1 MLRRSRRR
9 VDNALKQIRR
19 PQAAVGVV
27 NSPLGDLL
35 VALSKRGIVLIHYL
49 PGDDDL
55 ENTIA
60 KLRLTLDPI
69 EDRRSVKEVGTEIRR
84 YLDGDADALRRNTDL
99 SLVVSPF
106 QKKVLQKLREV
117 PRGAVVSYQ
126 ALGAAAGAP
135 KGARAV
141 GNALHNNPVPIYVP
155 CHRVI
160 TSSGGIGGYGG
171 GAARKLQLLRSEG
184 FAARQ
189 SGRKTSRQHRLGPQ
203 RHKNFLSTK
212 LPHHRACGPHAD
224 PLFRRS
230 WRSETSRSA
239 PVQNLPAG
247 VRNRFGYRKSQSD
260 RLEKPVIVKKKK
272 GETNMTLFYKEMES
286 PVENSN

>member
-1 MLRRSRRR
+1 MNMNIEKLIGTVDSEFGDQRVEALLRRSQRR

-35 VALSKRGIVLIHYL
+35 VALSERGIVLIHYL

-55 ENTIA
+55 ESTVA
-60 KLRLTLDPI
+60 KLRLALDPV
-69 EDRRSVKEVGTEIRR
+69 EDQRSVKEVGTEIRR

-171 GAARKLQLLRSEG
+171 GGARKIQLLRSEG
-184 FAARQ
+184 FALEKGGDKFPDSVVWGHRDTKIYCRTSCRTTARV
-189 SGRKTSRQHRLGPQ
+189 
-203 RHKNFLSTK
+203 N
-212 LPHHRACGPHAD
+212 RARILFFAD
-224 PLFRRS
+224 P
-230 WRSETSRSA
+230 EEA
-239 PVQNLPAG
+239 EQAG
-247 VRNRFGYRKSQSD
+247 LRPCKICRPG
-260 RLEKPVIVKKKK
+260 
-272 GETNMTLFYKEMES
+272 
-286 PVENSN
+286 

>member
-1 MLRRSRRR
+1 MSIARSNGFAGRE
-9 VDNALKQIRR
+9 
-19 PQAAVGVV
+19 AAIGVV

-35 VALSKRGIVLIHYL
+35 VALSERGIVLIHYL

-55 ENTIA
+55 ESTIA
-60 KLRLTLDPI
+60 KLRLVLDPV

-84 YLDGDADALRRNTDL
+84 YLDGDADALRRNIDL
-99 SLVVSPF
+99 SLAASPF
-106 QKKVLQKLREV
+106 QKKVLHKLREV

-171 GAARKLQLLRSEG
+171 GAARKVQLLRSEG
-184 FAARQ
+184 FA
-189 SGRKTSRQHRLGPQ
+189 LG
-203 RHKNFLSTK
+203 KADDK
-212 LPHHRACGPHAD
+212 LPDSVVWGHKGTKIYCRTSCRTTRRCGPRAD

-230 WRSETSRSA
+230 WRSETRRPA

-247 VRNRFGYRKSQSD
+247 VRSRFEYRKLQND
-260 RLEKPVIVKKKK
+260 GLEKRAQSKRKKEKQ
-272 GETNMTLFYKEMES
+272 T
-286 PVENSN
+286 

>member
-1 MLRRSRRR
+1 MINMNIEKLIGTVGSEFGDQRVEALLRRSQRR

-35 VALSKRGIVLIHYL
+35 VALSERGIVLIHYL

-55 ENTIA
+55 ESTVA
-60 KLRLTLDPI
+60 KLRLALDPV
-69 EDRRSVKEVGTEIRR
+69 EDRRSVKEVGIEIRR

-171 GAARKLQLLRSEG
+171 GAARKVQLLRSEG
-184 FAARQ
+184 FA
-189 SGRKTSRQHRLGPQ
+189 LG
-203 RHKNFLSTK
+203 KADEK
-212 LPHHRACGPHAD
+212 LPDSIVWGHKGTKIFCRTNCRTTAGVDRAQILFFAD
-224 PLFRRS
+224 PGEAKQAGLRPCKICR
-230 WRSETSRSA
+230 
-239 PVQNLPAG
+239 PA
-247 VRNRFGYRKSQSD
+247 
-260 RLEKPVIVKKKK
+260 
-272 GETNMTLFYKEMES
+272 
-286 PVENSN
+286 